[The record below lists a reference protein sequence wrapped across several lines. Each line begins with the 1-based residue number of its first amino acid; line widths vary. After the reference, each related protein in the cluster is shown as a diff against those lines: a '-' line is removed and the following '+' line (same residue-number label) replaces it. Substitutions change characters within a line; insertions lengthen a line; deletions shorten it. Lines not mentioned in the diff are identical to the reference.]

1 MTDRPNKLTVTN
13 NDDASQ
19 YEATV
24 EGQVAFAAYER
35 RNDEIVF
42 THTEVPPALEGKGLA
57 SAIVRTALDDAR
69 AQGLSVVPL
78 CPFVASY
85 IRRHQEYLD
94 LVSPAYRSR
103 VTAS

>member
-1 MTDRPNKLTVTN
+1 MTNQPDDVTVIN
-13 NDDASQ
+13 NVEGSQ
-19 YEATV
+19 YEAV
-24 EGQVAFAAYER
+24 VDGQVAFAAYER

-42 THTEVPPALEGKGLA
+42 THTVVPPDLEGKGLA

-69 AQGLSVVPL
+69 ANHVSVVPL

-103 VTAS
+103 VTA